1 MSVVELALKRPYTV
15 VASLILIT
23 LLGVGAALR
32 MPIDIFPEIDIPVVA
47 VVWTYNG
54 MSAEDIQ
61 NRILTLHQRQL
72 ASLVDDISRI
82 EAVSYE
88 GVGVEKVY
96 LHEGADVT
104 RAVSQLASSA
114 LVVLKYMPPNITPP
128 LVLRYGATDVPIIQL
143 SLSSKSLPD
152 SKLNDL
158 GQNIIRPALAV
169 VHGAEVPY
177 PYGGKPRVIM
187 ADLDLEALSARG
199 LSPSDV
205 SSALQ
210 RQNVILPSGDVKIG
224 DKDYSLSMNNSTDVI
239 ESINAFPIKQIDG
252 RTVFMRDVAHVH
264 DGFQV
269 QTNSVS
275 VNGTP
280 GALMTIRKT
289 GGVSTL
295 AVIDGVRA
303 ALADIEA
310 IIPKDVTVK
319 ALFDQSVFVRAA
331 LHSVLLSAGMAAA
344 LTAMVIILFLG
355 NVRLSVI
362 ILAAIPLSIITA
374 VLFIKLMGQTLN
386 TMTLGGFALAIGI
399 LVDNGTVVIENIE
412 RHVGMREPLHQAI
425 VGGAGEVAI
434 PTFLSTL
441 CICIVFVP
449 VFLLQGTAKY
459 LFSPLSLSVIGS
471 LLASLALSFTMVPVL
486 FRHLMR
492 RAVHEFDAES
502 PHPQDPAHPQDPS
515 HPQDRAKARSKN
527 SLVRFQAGFERR
539 FEKFR
544 ESYRAT
550 LSWALSQ
557 ARMTVIAFLVL
568 IIASALLFPFLGRD
582 FFPQVDAGQMRLH
595 VRAPPGTRLEK
606 TQQDFS
612 DVEAQIRKLVGND
625 QIDVMLDNIGLP
637 YSGINVA
644 LSDSATV
651 GPMDGEILISLE
663 EKHTPT
669 AQLIAMLR
677 RELPARFAQLQF
689 FFQPADIVDQVLNFG
704 QPAPIDVRISGPD
717 QGAAFALASK
727 IAHALTAVAGVVDSH
742 VFQVPDAPALTVNLD
757 RTLATETG
765 VTQQEAADN
774 VLVAT
779 NSSAQTAPNFWVDPR
794 NSVSYPLV
802 VQVPTYRLESAQDL
816 QTMPVTSGSGAA
828 GSGANSGQM
837 LLNLAS
843 FGRDA
848 VPMVTSQLN
857 IRPVFDVHADVQGR
871 DLYSAAQDIDQV
883 IKTLEPDASKAL
895 TVKLSGQVETM
906 RDSYTGLFTGIA
918 LAIVLVYLFLVMNFQ
933 SWIDPLIVLMAVPFA
948 LAGVLWMLF
957 LSQTPMSVPAL
968 MGTLMC
974 IGLTTANSILV
985 VSFANQRMD
994 AGDSP
999 LVAATTAGYTRLR
1012 PVLMTASAMV
1022 LGMVPMALGI
1032 GEGGEQ
1038 NAPLGRAVIGGLL
1051 FATLATLIFVP
1062 TMYRLLRRQPIPV
1075 TDSHIEGRAN
1085 ATA

>member
-1 MSVVELALKRPYTV
+1 MSVVENALKRPYTV
-15 VASLILIT
+15 AALLILVT
-23 LLGVGAALR
+23 LMGIGAALR
-32 MPIDIFPEIDIPVVA
+32 MPIDIFPEIDIPVAA

-54 MSAEDIQ
+54 MSAQDIQ

-82 EAVSYE
+82 EAVSYQ
-88 GVGVEKVY
+88 GVGVEKIY
-96 LHEGADVT
+96 LHEGADVS
-104 RAVSQLASSA
+104 RAISQLASSA

-187 ADLDLEALSARG
+187 ADLDLGALSARG
-199 LSPSDV
+199 LSAADV

-224 DKDYSLSMNNSTDVI
+224 DKDYSLAMNNTTDAI
-239 ESINAFPIKQIDG
+239 ESINSFPIKQIAG
-252 RTVFMRDVAHVH
+252 HTVFMRDVAHVH

-295 AVIDGVRA
+295 AVIDGVQA
-303 ALADIEA
+303 ALKDIRA
-310 IIPKDVTVK
+310 ILPKDVSVK
-319 ALFDQSVFVRAA
+319 ALFDQSIFVRAA
-331 LHSVLLSAGMAAA
+331 LNSVLLSAGMAAL
-344 LTAMVIILFLG
+344 LTAVVIILFLG
-355 NVRLSVI
+355 NVRLSLI

-374 VLFIKLMGQTLN
+374 VLFIKLTGQTLN

-412 RHVGMREPLHQAI
+412 RHVALREPLLRAI
-425 VGGAGEVAI
+425 VDGANEVAV

-459 LFSPLSLSVIGS
+459 LFSPLSLSVIGA
-471 LLASLALSFTMVPVL
+471 LLASLVLSFTMVPVL
-486 FRHLMR
+486 FSFLMR
-492 RAVHEFDAES
+492 RAVTEFDAET
-502 PHPQDPAHPQDPS
+502 PLAHVQEHAQP
-515 HPQDRAKARSKN
+515 KN
-527 SLVRFQAGFERR
+527 ALVRFQAGFERS

-544 ESYRAT
+544 ESYRNV
-550 LSWALSQ
+550 LSWTLSQ
-557 ARMTVIAFLVL
+557 ARLTILAFVALAALSV
-568 IIASALLFPFLGRD
+568 LLFPFLGRD

-606 TQQDFS
+606 TQEYFS
-612 DVEAQIRKLVGND
+612 RVEAQIRALIGGD

-637 YSGINVA
+637 YSGINIA

-651 GPMDGEILISLE
+651 GPMDGEILISLNK
-663 EKHTPT
+663 KHTPT
-669 AQLIAMLR
+669 AKIIAKLR

-717 QGAAFALASK
+717 QGDAFALASHL
-727 IAHALTAVAGVVDSH
+727 AREMSRVPGVVDAH
-742 VFQVPDAPALTVNLD
+742 VFQVPDAPALTVTMD
-757 RTLATETG
+757 RALANETG
-765 VTQQEAADN
+765 VTQQEAANN

-779 NSSAQTAPNFWVDPR
+779 NSSAQSAPNFWVDPR

-802 VQVPTYRLESAQDL
+802 VQVPAYRIGTSQDL
-816 QTMPVTSGSGAA
+816 ETMPVTSSSGLSAP
-828 GSGANSGQM
+828 Q
-837 LLNLAS
+837 LLFNLAS
-843 FGRDA
+843 FGRQS

-871 DLYSAAQDIDQV
+871 DLYGAAGDIDRLLKANQ
-883 IKTLEPDASKAL
+883 PDAARGLKV
-895 TVKLSGQVETM
+895 TLSGQVETM
-906 RDSYTGLFTGIA
+906 RESYSGLFTGIA

-933 SWIDPLIVLMAVPFA
+933 SWLDPLIVLMAVPFA

-957 LSQTPMSVPAL
+957 LSQTPLSVPAL

-985 VSFANQRMD
+985 VSFANQRMQ
-994 AGDSP
+994 AGDDP
-999 LVAATTAGYTRLR
+999 LRAAASAGYTRLR
-1012 PVLMTASAMV
+1012 PVLMTASAMI

-1062 TMYRLLRRQPIPV
+1062 TMYRLLRPHAPGEV
-1075 TDSHIEGRAN
+1075 H
-1085 ATA
+1085 ATAE

>member
-1 MSVVELALKRPYTV
+1 MSVVEIALKRPYTV
-15 VASLILIT
+15 VAVLILIC
-23 LLGVGAALR
+23 LMGIGAALR
-32 MPIDIFPEIDIPVVA
+32 MPIDIFPEINIPVVA

-54 MSAEDIQ
+54 MSAQDMQ
-61 NRILTLHQRQL
+61 NRILTLHERQL

-82 EAVSYE
+82 EAVSYQ

-96 LHEGADVT
+96 LHEGADVS
-104 RAVSQLASSA
+104 RAISQLASSA

-152 SKLNDL
+152 TKLNDL

-187 ADLDLEALSARG
+187 ADLDSEALQARG
-199 LSPSDV
+199 LSAADV
-205 SSALQ
+205 SAALQ

-224 DKDYSLSMNNSTDVI
+224 DKDYALAMNNSPNLIDT
-239 ESINAFPIKQIDG
+239 INAFPIKEVDG
-252 RTVFMRDVAHVH
+252 RTIFMRDVAHVH

-303 ALADIEA
+303 ALKDIKKVLPPDVA
-310 IIPKDVTVK
+310 IQP
-319 ALFDQSVFVRAA
+319 LFDQSVFVKAA
-331 LHSVLLSAGMAAA
+331 LNSVGLSAALAAA
-344 LTAMVIILFLG
+344 LTALVIILFLG
-355 NVRLSVI
+355 NLRLSVI

-374 VLFIKLMGQTLN
+374 VLFIDLAGQTLN
-386 TMTLGGFALAIGI
+386 TLTLGGFALAIGI

-412 RHVGMREPLHQAI
+412 RHVAMNEPLRQSI
-425 VGGAGEVAI
+425 VVGASEVAV

-449 VFLLQGTAKY
+449 IFLLQGTAKY
-459 LFSPLSLSVIGS
+459 LFSPLSLSVMGA

-486 FRHLMR
+486 FNMLMR
-492 RAVHEFDAES
+492 GSVRTFHDEAQHRPVGQHV
-502 PHPQDPAHPQDPS
+502 PP
-515 HPQDRAKARSKN
+515 KN
-527 SLVRFQAGFERR
+527 ILVRFQAGFERG
-539 FEKFR
+539 FESFR
-544 ESYRAT
+544 EKYRNALAWT
-550 LSWALSQ
+550 LSESVA
-557 ARMTVIAFLVL
+557 TVAAFVIL
-568 IIASALLFPFLGRD
+568 IVGSLCLFPLLGRD

-606 TQQDFS
+606 TQQYFA
-612 DVEAQIRKLVGND
+612 DVEAEIRRLIGNEQIN
-625 QIDVMLDNIGLP
+625 VMLDNIGLP
-637 YSGINVA
+637 YSGINIA

-651 GPMDGEILISLE
+651 GPMDGEILISLK
-663 EKHTPT
+663 EKHQPT
-669 AQLIAMLR
+669 AQLIAKLR
-677 RELPARFAQLQF
+677 QALPAHFAQLQF

-704 QPAPIDVRISGPD
+704 QPAPIDVRVSGPD
-717 QGAAFALASK
+717 QAQAFSLASK
-727 IAHALTAVAGVVDSH
+727 LARDLTQVPGVVDSH
-742 VFQVPDAPALTVNLD
+742 VFQVPNAPALTVDLD
-757 RTLATETG
+757 RALATQIG
-765 VTQQEAADN
+765 LTQQEAANN
-774 VLVAT
+774 VLVST
-779 NSSAQTAPNFWVDPR
+779 NSSAQSSPNFWVDPR
-794 NSVSYPLV
+794 NNVSYPLV
-802 VQVPTYRLESAQDL
+802 VQVPPYRIGTSQDL
-816 QTMPVTSGSGAA
+816 KTMPVTTSS
-828 GSGANSGQM
+828 ANGQGQ
-837 LLNLAS
+837 LLVNLAA
-843 FGRDA
+843 FGREA
-848 VPMVTSQLN
+848 IPLVTSQLN

-871 DLYSAAQDIDQV
+871 DLYSASRDIDKV
-883 IKTLEPDASKAL
+883 LAANRPDASKAL
-895 TVKLSGQVETM
+895 TVTLSGQVETM
-906 RDSYTGLFTGIA
+906 RESYAGLFTGIA

-948 LAGVLWMLF
+948 LGGVLWMLF

-985 VSFANQRMD
+985 VTFANQRMA
-994 AGDSP
+994 AGDDP
-999 LVAATTAGYTRLR
+999 LHAAASAGYTRLR
-1012 PVLMTASAMV
+1012 PVLMTAGAMI

-1051 FATLATLIFVP
+1051 FATFATLIFVP
-1062 TMYRLLRRQPIPV
+1062 TMYRLLRRRPAAVAASNAI
-1075 TDSHIEGRAN
+1075 GRAN
-1085 ATA
+1085 APA

>member
-15 VASLILIT
+15 AALLILIT
-23 LLGVGAALR
+23 LMGVGAALR

-54 MSAEDIQ
+54 MSAQDIQ

-72 ASLVDDISRI
+72 ASLVDDIERI
-82 EAVSYE
+82 EAVSYQ
-88 GVGVEKVY
+88 GVGVEKIY

-152 SKLNDL
+152 TKLNDL

-187 ADLDLEALSARG
+187 ADLDSQALQARG
-199 LSPSDV
+199 LSATDV
-205 SSALQ
+205 STALQ
-210 RQNVILPSGDVKIG
+210 HQNVILPAGDVKIG
-224 DKDYSLSMNNSTDVI
+224 DKDYTLAMNNSPDVI
-239 ESINAFPIKQIDG
+239 ETINAFPIKTVDG
-252 RTVFMRDVAHVH
+252 RTIFMRDVAHVH

-280 GALMTIRKT
+280 GALMVIRKT

-295 AVIDGVRA
+295 AVINGVRA
-303 ALADIEA
+303 ALSDIEKVL
-310 IIPKDVTVK
+310 PKGVTVK
-319 ALFDQSVFVRAA
+319 ALFDQSVFVKAA
-331 LHSVLLSAGMAAA
+331 LNSVLLSACMAAG
-344 LTAMVIILFLG
+344 LTALVIILFLG
-355 NVRLSVI
+355 NVRLSLI
-362 ILAAIPLSIITA
+362 ILAAIPLSIVAA
-374 VLFIKLMGQTLN
+374 VLFIKLAGQTLN

-399 LVDNGTVVIENIE
+399 LVDNGTGVIENIE
-412 RHVGMREPLHQAI
+412 RHVAMNEPLYQSI
-425 VGGAGEVAI
+425 VVGASEVAI

-459 LFSPLSLSVIGS
+459 LFSPLSLSVIGA

-486 FRHLMR
+486 FNHLMR
-492 RAVHEFDAES
+492 KSVHAYETE
-502 PHPQDPAHPQDPS
+502 PAHRPVGAHRPS
-515 HPQDRAKARSKN
+515 GNPFLRI
-527 SLVRFQAGFERR
+527 QAAFERK
-539 FEKFR
+539 FEAFR
-544 ESYRAT
+544 ESYRNILAWT
-550 LSWALSQ
+550 LSESK
-557 ARMTVIAFLVL
+557 MTVIAFGLL
-568 IIASALLFPFLGRD
+568 IVVSALLFPLLGRD
-582 FFPQVDAGQMRLH
+582 FFPKVDAGQMRLH
-595 VRAPPGTRLEK
+595 VRAPPGTRIEK
-606 TQQDFS
+606 TQEYFAE
-612 DVEAQIRKLVGND
+612 VEAQIRQTIGSK

-637 YSGINVA
+637 YSGINIA

-651 GPMDGEILISLE
+651 GPMDGEILISLTK
-663 EKHTPT
+663 KHLPT
-669 AQLIAMLR
+669 AKLIADLR
-677 RELPARFAQLQF
+677 RTLPAQFAELQF

-717 QGAAFALASK
+717 QEAAFGLASE
-727 IAHALTAVAGVVDSH
+727 IARAMSRVPGVVDSH
-742 VFQVPDAPALTVNLD
+742 VFQVPNAPALTVDLD
-757 RTLATETG
+757 RALATEEG
-765 VTQQEAADN
+765 VTQQEAANN

-802 VQVPTYRLESAQDL
+802 VQVPTYSFASSQDL
-816 QTMPVTSGSGAA
+816 QTMPVTSGGA
-828 GSGANSGQM
+828 SGQNQ
-837 LLNLAS
+837 LLMNLAS
-843 FGRDA
+843 FGREA

-871 DLYSAAQDIDQV
+871 DLDSAARDIDEV
-883 IKTLEPDASKAL
+883 LAAHRPDASKAL
-895 TVKLSGQVETM
+895 KVTLSGQVDTM
-906 RDSYTGLFTGIA
+906 RESYTGLFTGIA
-918 LAIVLVYLFLVMNFQ
+918 LAIILVYLFLVMNFQ

-948 LAGVLWMLF
+948 LGGVLWMLF
-957 LSQTPMSVPAL
+957 LTRTPMSVPAL

-994 AGDSP
+994 AGDDP
-999 LVAATTAGYTRLR
+999 LLAAASAGYTRLR
-1012 PVLMTASAMV
+1012 PVLMTASAMI

-1051 FATLATLIFVP
+1051 FATFATLIFVP
-1062 TMYRLLRRQPIPV
+1062 TMYRLLRRRPTPA
-1075 TDSHIEGRAN
+1075 TDPSLIGSAN
-1085 ATA
+1085 APA

>member
-1 MSVVELALKRPYTV
+1 MSVVELALRRPYTV
-15 VASLILIT
+15 VAMLILIT
-23 LLGVGAALR
+23 LMGAGAALR

-61 NRILTLHQRQL
+61 NRILTLHERQL

-88 GVGVEKVY
+88 GVGVEKIY

-143 SLSSKSLPD
+143 SLSSNSLPD
-152 SKLNDL
+152 TKLNDL

-187 ADLDLEALSARG
+187 ADLDSRALQARG

-205 SSALQ
+205 SEALQ
-210 RQNVILPSGDVKIG
+210 RQNVILPAGDVKIG
-224 DKDYSLSMNNSTDVI
+224 DKDYSLTMNNTPDVI
-239 ESINAFPIKQIDG
+239 ESINSFPIKQVDG

-280 GALMTIRKT
+280 GALMVIRKT

-303 ALADIEA
+303 ALKDIQKVLPASVA
-310 IIPKDVTVK
+310 IKP
-319 ALFDQSVFVRAA
+319 LFDQSVFVKAA
-331 LHSVLLSAGMAAA
+331 LNSVVLSACMAAA
-344 LTAMVIILFLG
+344 LTALVIILFLG

-362 ILAAIPLSIITA
+362 ILAAIPLSIISA
-374 VLFIKLMGQTLN
+374 VLFIDLTGQTLN

-412 RHVGMREPLHQAI
+412 RHVAMNEPLHQSI
-425 VGGAGEVAI
+425 VNGASEVAV

-459 LFSPLSLSVIGS
+459 LFSPLSLSVIGA

-486 FRHLMR
+486 FERLMR
-492 RAVHEFDAES
+492 RSVQQFDAEN
-502 PHPQDPAHPQDPS
+502 PHRAVGQHPYSSNP
-515 HPQDRAKARSKN
+515 
-527 SLVRFQAGFERR
+527 LVRAQAAFERGFER
-539 FEKFR
+539 FR
-544 ESYRAT
+544 EQYRNTLAWT
-550 LSWALSQ
+550 LSE
-557 ARMTVIAFLVL
+557 ARTTVTAFIVL
-568 IIASALLFPFLGRD
+568 MVLSALLFPQLGRD

-595 VRAPPGTRLEK
+595 VRAPAGTRLER
-606 TQQDFS
+606 TQEYFAA
-612 DVEAQIRKLVGND
+612 VEAQIRRLVGAD

-637 YSGINVA
+637 YSGINIA

-651 GPMDGEILISLE
+651 GPMDGEILISLKK
-663 EKHTPT
+663 KHTPT
-669 AQLIAMLR
+669 AQLVAALR
-677 RELPARFAQLQF
+677 RELPRQFAELQF

-717 QGAAFALASK
+717 QGEAFALAST
-727 IAHALTAVAGVVDSH
+727 IARALTRVPGVVDSH
-742 VFQVPDAPALTVNLD
+742 VFQVPDAPALTVDVD
-757 RTLATETG
+757 RALATEAG

-802 VQVPTYRLESAQDL
+802 VQVPPYRIDSSQDL
-816 QTMPVTSGSGAA
+816 ETMPVTSGAA
-828 GSGANSGQM
+828 VGQGQL
-837 LLNLAS
+837 LLNLAT
-843 FGRDA
+843 FGRA
-848 VPMVTSQLN
+848 SVPMAASQLN

-871 DLYSAAQDIDQV
+871 DLYSAANDIDAV
-883 IKTLEPDASKAL
+883 LAAHRADASKAL
-895 TVKLSGQVETM
+895 TVTLSGQVETM
-906 RDSYTGLFTGIA
+906 RESYDGLFTGIA

-948 LAGVLWMLF
+948 LGGVMWMLF

-985 VSFANQRMD
+985 VSFANQRMA
-994 AGDSP
+994 AGDDA
-999 LVAATTAGYTRLR
+999 LRAAASAGYTRLR
-1012 PVLMTASAMV
+1012 PVLMTAGAMI

-1051 FATLATLIFVP
+1051 FATFATLIFVP
-1062 TMYRLLRRQPIPV
+1062 TMYRLLRRRAAAAQSTV
-1075 TDSHIEGRAN
+1075 TGNAN
-1085 ATA
+1085 APA

>member
-1 MSVVELALKRPYTV
+1 MSVVETALKRPYTV
-15 VASLILIT
+15 VAVLILIT
-23 LLGVGAALR
+23 LMGIGAGLR
-32 MPIDIFPEIDIPVVA
+32 MPVDIFPEIDIPVVA

-54 MSAEDIQ
+54 MSATDIQ
-61 NRILTLHQRQL
+61 NRILTLHERQL

-82 EAVSYE
+82 EAVSYQ
-88 GVGVEKVY
+88 GVGVEKIY

-152 SKLNDL
+152 TELNDL

-187 ADLDLEALSARG
+187 ADLDMQALQARG
-199 LSPSDV
+199 LSPADV
-205 SSALQ
+205 SAALQ
-210 RQNVILPSGDVKIG
+210 RQNVILPAGDVKIG
-224 DKDYSLSMNNSTDVI
+224 DKDYTLAMNNSPDVL
-239 ESINAFPIKQIDG
+239 ETINAFPIKQIDG

-303 ALADIEA
+303 ALTDIKKVLPADMSI
-310 IIPKDVTVK
+310 K
-319 ALFDQSVFVRAA
+319 ALFDQSIFVRAA
-331 LHSVLLSAGMAAA
+331 LHSVMLSAAMAAG
-344 LTAMVIILFLG
+344 LTALVIILFLG
-355 NVRLSVI
+355 NIRLSLI

-374 VLFIKLMGQTLN
+374 VLFIKLTGQTLN

-412 RHVGMREPLHQAI
+412 RHVAMREPLHQAI
-425 VGGAGEVAI
+425 VAGASEVAI

-459 LFSPLSLSVIGS
+459 LFSPLSLSVIGA

-486 FRHLMR
+486 FNYLMR
-492 RAVHEFDAES
+492 GAVHEFAEES
-502 PHPQDPAHPQDPS
+502 AHPERS
-515 HPQDRAKARSKN
+515 GAARKN
-527 SLVRFQAGFERR
+527 VLVRFQAGFERG
-539 FEKFR
+539 FERFR
-544 ESYRAT
+544 ERYRDT
-550 LSWALSQ
+550 VSWALSQ
-557 ARMTVIAFLVL
+557 ARLTVVAFIGL
-568 IIASALLFPFLGRD
+568 IIVSALLFPFLGRD

-595 VRAPPGTRLEK
+595 VRAPPGTRLER
-606 TQQDFS
+606 TQQYFA

-637 YSGINVA
+637 YSGINIA

-651 GPMDGEILISLE
+651 GPMDGEILISLN
-663 EKHTPT
+663 EKHEPT
-669 AQLIAMLR
+669 ARLIAMLR
-677 RELPARFAQLQF
+677 RELPKRFAELQF

-704 QPAPIDVRISGPD
+704 QPAPIDVRISGPN
-717 QGAAFALASK
+717 QEEAFALASR
-727 IAHALTAVAGVVDSH
+727 IARSLTQVAGVVDSH
-742 VFQVPDAPALTVNLD
+742 VFQVPNAPALTVDMD
-757 RTLATETG
+757 RTLATQIG
-765 VTQQEAADN
+765 VTQQEAAEN

-802 VQVPTYRLESAQDL
+802 VQVPTYRIKSSQDL
-816 QTMPVTSGSGAA
+816 ETLPVTSSGGTDA
-828 GSGANSGQM
+828 GQ
-837 LLNLAS
+837 LLMNLAS
-843 FGRDA
+843 FGRESLPLVA
-848 VPMVTSQLN
+848 SQLN

-871 DLYSAAQDIDQV
+871 DLYSAALDIDKV
-883 IKTLEPDASKAL
+883 LKANRPDASKAL
-895 TVKLSGQVETM
+895 TVTLSGQVETM
-906 RDSYTGLFTGIA
+906 RESYTGLFTGIA
-918 LAIVLVYLFLVMNFQ
+918 LAIILVYLFLVMNFQ

-948 LAGVLWMLF
+948 LGGVLWMLF

-985 VSFANQRMD
+985 VSFANQRMA
-994 AGDSP
+994 AGDDP
-999 LVAATTAGYTRLR
+999 LRAAISAGYTRLR
-1012 PVLMTASAMV
+1012 PVLMTAGAMI

-1062 TMYRLLRRQPIPV
+1062 TMYRLLRRQRSPV
-1075 TDSHIEGRAN
+1075 VDSHPAGSAHAIA
-1085 ATA
+1085 